1 MGSYDIMLGEINQSP
16 GITTVLIQYTKIRRF
31 YSDDE
36 GLIAHKIIMTLKNN
50 NHSFI
55 AIRFQH
61 FIDFTAPFLFDCII
75 FLSIYY
81 LSVSNNLLEW
91 KYLRN
96 Q

>member
-1 MGSYDIMLGEINQSP
+1 MLGKSNQSHE
-16 GITTVLIQYTKIRRF
+16 ITTVLIQYTKIRRF

-50 NHSFI
+50 NHFFI

-61 FIDFTAPFLFDCII
+61 FIDFNASFLFDCII
-75 FLSIYY
+75 FISIYY
-81 LSVSNNLLEW
+81 LSVSNNLVGW

>member
-1 MGSYDIMLGEINQSP
+1 MLGESNQSHE
-16 GITTVLIQYTKIRRF
+16 ITTVLIQYTKIRRF

-50 NHSFI
+50 NHFFI
-55 AIRFQH
+55 AIRSQH
-61 FIDFTAPFLFDCII
+61 FIDFNASFLFDCII
-75 FLSIYY
+75 FISIYY
-81 LSVSNNLLEW
+81 LSVSNNLVGW